1 MVRWLTC
8 LLSIGNLIGQDD
20 ALPPNFVYLEPIE
33 DFYERSQIELEII
46 VTDRNDIEEVVLYY
60 RFTDDIEFRKQKMH
74 VSYQPVI
81 FNVVIPLD
89 EVDSGFIQFYFWAK
103 DEYDN
108 GVTWPSGGEDMPI
121 ILPVYPL
128 KEKGKTKVEVTKLV
142 EGFQPPEELEDN
154 LPYYLEI
161 GMLAPFLEINQEE
174 GVPIVV
180 LSVYDSEEIVDLE
193 SVKLFVDGDGVS
205 SFNSRDM
212 ITYIPQDPF
221 DPGYHIIRY
230 EAKNNVGEI
239 LFKEFSFFMHKKI
252 IDESEIK
259 KTSWKDAIKFKG
271 NLGWNTNYDP
281 SPNRPI
287 DTHKINSLVKF
298 QLGEFK
304 FNLSGLMNT
313 HLYDADAREKATH
326 RQPSSRVKFKMNSPY
341 IDFHYGDNTPE
352 FSEFSLKGTRVRG
365 ISTKLRWGT
374 WETSFVSGETKHWVR
389 NGFNQISSWDSIP
402 QYKPGDQVYS
412 NGVIWESNTLNTGS
426 FPDPSSTDDWAVV
439 IESEYT
445 PVAND
450 ICMAIEPAMYGL
462 DPFEGGDTL
471 AIWTGLE
478 CEEVIIYETINM
490 MTGVDDYYYDD
501 NKDIVKPL
509 DERNLFTDIEEC
521 LQQCKTP
528 IIYEKGFPIRQLQ
541 GFRTS
546 KDFFEHAKFGI
557 SAIRSWDVRDEN
569 LTPYSIF
576 HEAYTYEG
584 NIAAAGDFSFHF
596 NNDKTV
602 LSGEYGLSM
611 TIDQSYSDEGLLK
624 RIHNIDKD
632 QSLYNHFNWY
642 GVDYQEQNQWIDI
655 NGNGSLDTVQFV
667 EGVISDSILWAEVMD
682 SREELKDMGKILGFS
697 INDDING
704 YIEGRGVS
712 GLTGPEVGRFIEGGL
727 DSLYLLLKRPA
738 FKVAFKTPI
747 PLKFTELNFQTEFN
761 QAPLNYLSHGS
772 SSIQTN
778 VRNWKNK
785 VAFKLLKN
793 QLSFSFGYDNQIKSP
808 WDPESELDGEIKRS
822 ITDTKSG
829 SIGLSFRNWP
839 GFNYS
844 IRLQERR
851 DLVVQI
857 VELFDST
864 FTSDTTFT
872 IDSTFF
878 MQKPIVGQK
887 KLTTHTIAPTYKL
900 SLGDIGISLNG
911 NITFVNDLDEMSD
924 TTGCYEI
931 LNSSKGVEWG
941 GVSDTS
947 VCGKDE
953 NLFIFEGT
961 NEYPFNNSGTQTS
974 TYTGAL
980 SFSFPIPLSL
990 KLGWGMSTNAP
1001 NDFRQ
1006 SKTVISVFSTKLGYK
1021 FFDKKLNV
1029 TIGGNYVI
1037 GLKEGN
1043 GFWDDGEVFIIDR
1056 NGIWNP
1062 GEDFIDNNSN
1072 EKYDEGEI
1080 FIDAITNNIYDYL
1093 NSDQYED
1100 WTDCNDDFSICE
1112 DHDNWDD
1119 EIMGNHFWNEG
1130 EIWIDEGA
1138 NETFNPED
1146 EFIDKVELDNSK
1158 LTLKIGMQYKMPEQ
1172 NITIGLNMDYTK
1184 ALDNLPFAEQDDP
1197 VFKAKL
1203 AIKFGF

>member
-89 EVDSGFIQFYFWAK
+89 EVESGFIQYYFWAK

-108 GVTWPSGGEDMPI
+108 GATLPSGGEDMPMV
-121 ILPVYPL
+121 LPVYPFK
-128 KEKGKTKVEVTKLV
+128 KEKGKTKVEASKLV
-142 EGFQPPEELEDN
+142 EGLQLPEELEDN

-161 GMLAPFLEINQEE
+161 GIMAPFFEVNQEE

-180 LSVYDSEEIVDLE
+180 LSVYDLEEIVDLE
-193 SVKLFVDGDGVS
+193 SVKLLVDGHGVS

-304 FNLSGLMNT
+304 FNMSGLMNT

-374 WETSFVSGETKHWVR
+374 WETSFVSGETKHWV
-389 NGFNQISSWDSIP
+389 NSETTTNLINIWDTESTYQLGDKVYDNSITWI
-402 QYKPGDQVYS
+402 
-412 NGVIWESNTLNTGS
+412 VIVENTVSEPCVFSEDTCAAN
-426 FPDPSSTDDWAVV
+426 PDWTFLE
-439 IESEYT
+439 ESEFS
-445 PVAND
+445 AISND
-450 ICMAIEPAMYGL
+450 VCTAVEPAMYGL
-462 DPFEGGDTL
+462 NPDTSRIGIAFGEAMLGDGGGFYWFWD
-471 AIWTGLE
+471 GSS
-478 CEEVIIYETINM
+478 CKEELIYSSINM
-490 MTGVDDYYYDD
+490 LTGEDGIAMGKLFITYDACRYSCT
-501 NKDIVKPL
+501 VPV
-509 DERNLFTDIEEC
+509 
-521 LQQCKTP
+521 Q
-528 IIYEKGFPIRQLQ
+528 YEKGSQIRYLQ

-576 HEAYTYEG
+576 HKGYIYEG

-611 TIDQSYSDEGLLK
+611 TIDQTFSDTLLL
-624 RIHNIDKD
+624 RNISKIPDSL
-632 QSLYNHFNWY
+632 SLYSYADWS
-642 GVDYQEQNQWIDI
+642 GVDYCYQNDCVDI
-655 NGNGSLDTVQFV
+655 NGDGDTIQAPEFV
-667 EGVISDSILWAEVMD
+667 EGAFKNDTLWAEYTSAKNKMND
-682 SREELKDMGKILGFS
+682 FAKILGFAL
-697 INDDING
+697 NDDING
-704 YIEGRGVS
+704 YAEGRGVS
-712 GLTGPEVGRFIEGGL
+712 GLTGPELVRLIEGGF

-747 PLKFTELNFQTEFN
+747 PLNFTELNFQTEFN
-761 QAPLNYLSHGS
+761 QAPINYLSHGS
-772 SSIQTN
+772 SSIQTD

-793 QLSFSFGYDNQIKSP
+793 QVSFSFGYDKQIKSP
-808 WDPESELDGEIKRS
+808 WDPESDLDGEIKRS

-829 SIGLSFRNWP
+829 SISLSFRNLP
-839 GFNYS
+839 GLNYS
-844 IRLQERR
+844 IRLQDRQ
-851 DLVVQI
+851 DLLVYKSA
-857 VELFDST
+857 EG
-864 FTSDTTFT
+864 TTNSET
-872 IDSTFF
+872 TGLKQLS
-878 MQKPIVGQK
+878 
-887 KLTTHTIAPTYKL
+887 THTIAPTYKL
-900 SLGDIGISLNG
+900 NWGKASISLNG
-911 NITFVNDLDEMSD
+911 SITILNDLDLLTD
-924 TTGCYEI
+924 TTGCFEI
-931 LNSSKGVEWG
+931 LNSTKGFEWEG
-941 GVSDTS
+941 DPTKCEGDNDFYFTETNNPLRDS
-947 VCGKDE
+947 G
-953 NLFIFEGT
+953 NL
-961 NEYPFNNSGTQTS
+961 TS
-974 TYTGAL
+974 TYTGAI
-980 SFSFPIPLSL
+980 SFSFPIPLSMN
-990 KLGWGMSTNAP
+990 LGWGMSINSP
-1001 NDFRQ
+1001 NDLRQ
-1006 SKTVISVFSTKLGYK
+1006 SKTVIRVFSTKLGYK
-1021 FFDKKLNV
+1021 YFDKKLNV

-1037 GLKEGN
+1037 GYKGGN
-1043 GFWDDGEVFIIDR
+1043 EFWDSGEVINSEDGE
-1056 NGIWNP
+1056 
-1062 GEDFIDNNSN
+1062 EDS
-1072 EKYDEGEI
+1072 E
-1080 FIDAITNNIYDYL
+1080 
-1093 NSDQYED
+1093 
-1100 WTDCNDDFSICE
+1100 
-1112 DHDNWDD
+1112 
-1119 EIMGNHFWNEG
+1119 
-1130 EIWIDEGA
+1130 
-1138 NETFNPED
+1138 FNQGD
-1146 EFIDKVELDNSK
+1146 TFIDKVELDNNK
-1158 LTLKIGMQYKMPEQ
+1158 LTLKCGLQYKIPEP
-1172 NITIGLNMDYTK
+1172 NITIGLNLNYTK
-1184 ALDNLPFAEQDDP
+1184 AVDYLKTEQDDP

>member
-108 GVTWPSGGEDMPI
+108 GATWPSGGEDMPI

-180 LSVYDSEEIVDLE
+180 ISVFDSEEIVDLE
-193 SVKLFVDGDGVS
+193 SVKLIVDGDWVS

-252 IDESEIK
+252 IDEAEIK

-374 WETSFVSGETKHWVR
+374 WETSFVSGETKHWV
-389 NGFNQISSWDSIP
+389 NSETTTNLINIWDTESTYQLGDKVYDNSITWI
-402 QYKPGDQVYS
+402 
-412 NGVIWESNTLNTGS
+412 VIVENTVSEPCVFSEDTCAAN
-426 FPDPSSTDDWAVV
+426 PDWTFLE
-439 IESEYT
+439 ESEFS
-445 PVAND
+445 AISND
-450 ICMAIEPAMYGL
+450 VCTAVEPAMYGL
-462 DPFEGGDTL
+462 NPDTSRIGIAFGETMLGDGGGFYWFWD
-471 AIWTGLE
+471 GSS
-478 CEEVIIYETINM
+478 CKEELIYSSINM
-490 MTGVDDYYYDD
+490 LTGEDGIAMGKLFITYDACRYSCT
-501 NKDIVKPL
+501 IPV
-509 DERNLFTDIEEC
+509 
-521 LQQCKTP
+521 Q
-528 IIYEKGFPIRQLQ
+528 YEKGSQIRYLQ

-576 HEAYTYEG
+576 HKGYIYEG

-611 TIDQSYSDEGLLK
+611 TIDQTFSDTLLL
-624 RIHNIDKD
+624 RNISKIPESL
-632 QSLYNHFNWY
+632 SLYSYADWS
-642 GVDYQEQNQWIDI
+642 GVDYCYQNDCVDI
-655 NGNGSLDTVQFV
+655 NGDGDTIQAPKFV
-667 EGVISDSILWAEVMD
+667 EGAFKNDTLWAEYTSAKNKMND
-682 SREELKDMGKILGFS
+682 FAKILGFAL
-697 INDDING
+697 NDDING
-704 YIEGRGVS
+704 YAEGRGVS
-712 GLTGPEVGRFIEGGL
+712 GLTGPELVRLIEGGF

-738 FKVAFKTPI
+738 IKVAFKTPI
-747 PLKFTELNFQTEFN
+747 PLNFTELNFQTEFN

-772 SSIQTN
+772 SSIQTD

-793 QLSFSFGYDNQIKSP
+793 QVSFSFGYDNQIKSP

-822 ITDTKSG
+822 ITNTKSG

-839 GFNYS
+839 GINYS
-844 IRLQERR
+844 IRLQERK
-851 DLVVQI
+851 DLAVQMI
-857 VELFDST
+857 ELFDST
-864 FTSDTTFT
+864 FTNDSSFT
-872 IDSTFF
+872 IDSTLLL
-878 MQKPIVGQK
+878 QQQIVGQK
-887 KLTTHTIAPTYKL
+887 KLTTHTIAPTYKINI
-900 SLGDIGISLNG
+900 GDIGISLNG
-911 NITFVNDLDEMSD
+911 NITVVNDLDELSD
-924 TTGCYEI
+924 TTGCYEM
-931 LNSSKGVEWG
+931 LNSTKGEEWG
-941 GVSDTS
+941 GIKDTS
-947 VCGKDE
+947 VCGNDV
-953 NLFIFEGT
+953 NQFYFEKAD
-961 NEYPFNNSGTQTS
+961 NPLRDSGTYTS
-974 TYTGAL
+974 TYTSAL
-980 SFSFPIPLSL
+980 SFSFPFPLSL
-990 KLGWGMSTNAP
+990 NLGWGMSVNSP
-1001 NDFRQ
+1001 NDLRQ

-1021 FFDKKLNV
+1021 FLDKKLNV

-1037 GLKEGN
+1037 GHKSGN
-1043 GFWDDGEVFIIDR
+1043 EFWDSGEVINSGDGE
-1056 NGIWNP
+1056 
-1062 GEDFIDNNSN
+1062 EDS
-1072 EKYDEGEI
+1072 E
-1080 FIDAITNNIYDYL
+1080 
-1093 NSDQYED
+1093 
-1100 WTDCNDDFSICE
+1100 
-1112 DHDNWDD
+1112 
-1119 EIMGNHFWNEG
+1119 
-1130 EIWIDEGA
+1130 
-1138 NETFNPED
+1138 FNQGD
-1146 EFIDKVELDNSK
+1146 TFIDKVELDNNK
-1158 LTLKIGMQYKMPEQ
+1158 LTLKCGLQYKIPEP
-1172 NITIGLNMDYTK
+1172 NITIGLNLNYTK
-1184 ALDNLPFAEQDDP
+1184 AADHLKIEQDDP